1 MPFAFPKAPDEKL
14 AKTTSLGNWI
24 RERKRRLSEVNS
36 STIRVLNALDVATP
50 HARFDVA
57 EAFEVN
63 RLRDEKSRQLNGV
76 KCPLTGCARMELIGH
91 GECCDSNTNAER
103 ALVNMYGGVAYDH
116 DSMPK
121 VVAVHTLSPE
131 RLNTLEV
138 GQRSSIMDGLPR
150 CMIGIRIKPK
160 GDLRSFADLKEQGEL
175 AKISSSFSLEQL
187 NQRDSQHQN
196 TIVTKPVTDRVSKK
210 TSPPC
215 NRLLKEH
222 NCYSDPAMEC
232 CPSHDKNCQEK
243 EPERM
248 SQLCG
253 LLLSGHVI
261 PHGLNAQSI
270 NFSEA
275 SKSRSGNLESLH
287 WSNIGVL
294 AEKNPDKLNLYH
306 HVQHE
311 TDKRSPLYLDKDLT
325 AATGSNCQKVQATK
339 GFNYDS
345 VQNSPLKTMK
355 ELVGGTFV
363 GRFDVAEDIKRYQ
376 EASSGSSETTG
387 KSSLDQ
393 ETRLQEGDKQ
403 KTDFIIPRKRPRKS
417 IPRKVDIAR
426 ENLYASFHS
435 TDSEETLSADEVNS
449 ELSPNES
456 TPVVSPKS
464 SGSGSK
470 SPRGTKVI
478 FKRTAGVWSVS
489 SLKSDLKESKESTDT
504 WSLSKESDAES
515 DQQCKKVCLFT
526 NRPIAPLD
534 LCDPLDSTSEEHCF
548 SPALDRE
555 VRIKELLRKQEEL
568 LKEVRQGRATSLNN
582 SL

>member
-175 AKISSSFSLEQL
+175 AKI
-187 NQRDSQHQN
+187 
-196 TIVTKPVTDRVSKK
+196 
-210 TSPPC
+210 
-215 NRLLKEH
+215 
-222 NCYSDPAMEC
+222 
-232 CPSHDKNCQEK
+232 
-243 EPERM
+243 
-248 SQLCG
+248 
-253 LLLSGHVI
+253 
-261 PHGLNAQSI
+261 
-270 NFSEA
+270 A